1 MDSVKGR
8 IDSAVRELKKC
19 YDNNKDVTL
28 GLQGVESVYNSD
40 IIKKA
45 SDILSAIGN
54 EILKIC
60 RCSGN
65 VIEKN
70 RWII

>member
-54 EILKIC
+54 EF
-60 RCSGN
+60 
-65 VIEKN
+65 
-70 RWII
+70 

>member
-1 MDSVKGR
+1 M
-8 IDSAVRELKKC
+8 
-19 YDNNKDVTL
+19 
-28 GLQGVESVYNSD
+28 ESIYNSD

-54 EILKIC
+54 EILKIGE
-60 RCSGN
+60 S
-65 VIEKN
+65 VTQIESTSLEFADVVEMIIEKN